1 MVRVPFARVCASVAA
16 RVEAPCARV
25 ARAPGRRRPRRACIV
40 HRVREAKEALSPPPS
55 LSTRLV
61 GGWYR
66 EAVVRRLNTTHTRA
80 LTRAPRHGIDHLL
93 LYAYE

>member
-1 MVRVPFARVCASVAA
+1 MRVSPARRGAGA
-16 RVEAPCARV
+16 RGGRV
-25 ARAPGRRRPRRACIV
+25 SCTEFET
-40 HRVREAKEALSPPPS
+40 REAKEALSPPPS

>member
-1 MVRVPFARVCASVAA
+1 MRVSPARRGAGA
-16 RVEAPCARV
+16 RGGGVYP
-25 ARAPGRRRPRRACIV
+25 V